1 MVPIKLAARSLVSVV
16 VAALMVVTAL
26 APAPALAQD
35 KQAERPWAKGVSSDN
50 QRQALQLFREGNGLL
65 KESVFVQAAH
75 KYREALKHWD
85 HPAIHYNL
93 VLALLNMDQP
103 VEVHQHLEKALRY
116 GPEPLDAE
124 KFAQAQAY
132 LALIEKQL
140 AKVSIRCE
148 EPEAKVVMDGRP
160 LFTAP
165 GRWEGWVRSGPHTV
179 VATKEGFLTNQLSR
193 NLPPGEVTDFELKL
207 FTADSLTE
215 YRRKWSVWI
224 PWAVLGAGVVVGGA
238 GGAMHYTARESFKEF
253 DAGIDA
259 CGGCVPP
266 SDVEGKRSTGNT
278 LQAAAIG
285 SYAVGGAAVVAGA
298 VLVYINRLQPYQVT
312 PTLEQKDSA
321 TELSIAPLFGN
332 GVSGASATIR
342 F

>member
-1 MVPIKLAARSLVSVV
+1 MVPIKLAARPLAGVIL
-16 VAALMVVTAL
+16 AALMIA
-26 APAPALAQD
+26 APAPTFAQGD
-35 KQAERPWAKGVSSDN
+35 APTERPWAVGVSAEA

-75 KYREALKHWD
+75 KYREALEHWD

-103 VEVHQHLEKALRY
+103 VEVHHHLEQAMRF

-124 KFAQAQAY
+124 KFAQAQSY
-132 LALIEKQL
+132 KVLIEKQL
-140 AKVSIRCE
+140 AKVSIRCD
-148 EPEAKVVMDGRP
+148 EPDAKVVMDGRP

-165 GRWEGWVRSGPHTV
+165 GRYEGWVRAGPHTV
-179 VATKEGFLTNQLSR
+179 VATKEGFLTNQITR
-193 NLPPGEVTDFELKL
+193 NLPPGEVSEFELKL
-207 FTADSLTE
+207 YTTESLTE
-215 YRRKWSVWI
+215 YRRKWSAWI
-224 PWAVLGAGVVVGGA
+224 PWAVVGAGALVGGA
-238 GGAMHYTARESFKEF
+238 GGLLHYGAHESFKDF

-259 CGGCVPP
+259 CGGCVP
-266 SDVEGKRSTGNT
+266 SAEVAGMRDSGHT

-285 SYAVGGAAVVAGA
+285 SYVLGGAAVVGGA
-298 VLVYINRLQPYQVT
+298 VLVYLNRLQPYQIN
-312 PTLEQKDSA
+312 PGAEQSDSSPA
-321 TELSIAPLFGN
+321 LSFAPIFGN